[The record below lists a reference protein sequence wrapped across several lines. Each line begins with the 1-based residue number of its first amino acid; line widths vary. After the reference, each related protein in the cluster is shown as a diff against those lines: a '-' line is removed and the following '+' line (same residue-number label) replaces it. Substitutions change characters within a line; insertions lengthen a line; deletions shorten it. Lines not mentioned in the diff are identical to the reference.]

1 MNDPIVLA
9 SSSEIRAELLSRAGV
24 GVDVVPA
31 RIDEESLKLSLI
43 SDGAGPRD
51 IADALAE
58 MKARR
63 VADKMPGRWVLGCDQ
78 VLDFGGQILSKPSD
92 IVEAREQ
99 LASLSGQR
107 HSLLSAAVLYDAGE
121 PVWRHVGQVRLTM
134 HSLSGTFI
142 DDYLARNWDSVRHS
156 VGAYKIEEEGVR
168 LFSRIDGDH
177 FTIQGLPLIEFL
189 SFLILRGRLPI

>member
-24 GVDVVPA
+24 AVDVVPA

-78 VLDFGGQILSKPSD
+78 VLDFGGRILSKPSD

-107 HSLLSAAVLYDAGE
+107 HSLLSAAVLCDAGE
-121 PVWRHVGQVRLTM
+121 PVWRHVGQVHLTM
-134 HSLSGTFI
+134 HALSGTFI
-142 DDYLARNWDSVRHS
+142 DDYLARNWGSVRHS